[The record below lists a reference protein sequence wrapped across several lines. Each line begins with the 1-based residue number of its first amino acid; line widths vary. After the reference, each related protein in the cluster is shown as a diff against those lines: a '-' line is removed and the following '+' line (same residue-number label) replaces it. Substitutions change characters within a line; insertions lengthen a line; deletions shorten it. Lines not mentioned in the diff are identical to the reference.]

1 MEGELTEVRPLDIP
15 LHLLQLE
22 TVEDLEHQRYATGTM
37 RTFGEVYFQGL
48 TTIASRMNELQ
59 LREELDDKLQGG
71 SDWAR
76 EDDSYD
82 MRTEEAEHSGDGT
95 NLSPTDGSTT
105 EQYTEKTEDNEK
117 DDDDDGDD
125 ASDDESNE
133 DDDDDHVDEESDED
147 GDDGDGDD
155 EYEDNTDDEDENEDS
170 TKLSPSENADDKR
183 RLYEK
188 KSERPMKPAEST
200 FQKSKTSMDFENSV
214 EHGRQWKEE
223 DSEGVSTPG
232 ARSGTEWPH
241 TTTTSSPDTF
251 RTALERDL
259 ATFLRN
265 GSPEVQDPEIRN
277 VTKRIGTDNSERT
290 KKHSES
296 DEAKFDIV
304 QKLQEVRE
312 LHKKANIPQK
322 VKCISYLQ
330 LLYAFHYNNIY
341 I

>member
-37 RTFGEVYFQGL
+37 RTFGEVDFQGL

-117 DDDDDGDD
+117 DDDDDDDDDDGDD

-147 GDDGDGDD
+147 GDEDDGDGDD

-188 KSERPMKPAEST
+188 KSERQMKPAEST
-200 FQKSKTSMDFENSV
+200 FQKSKTSMDFEDSV

-241 TTTTSSPDTF
+241 TTTTNSPDTS

-290 KKHSES
+290 TKKHSES
-296 DEAKFDIV
+296 DEAKFDVV
-304 QKLQEVRE
+304 QKLQQVRE
-312 LHKKANIPQK
+312 LDKKANIPQK
-322 VKCISYLQ
+322 VKYISYLQ
-330 LLYAFHYNNIY
+330 LL
-341 I
+341 